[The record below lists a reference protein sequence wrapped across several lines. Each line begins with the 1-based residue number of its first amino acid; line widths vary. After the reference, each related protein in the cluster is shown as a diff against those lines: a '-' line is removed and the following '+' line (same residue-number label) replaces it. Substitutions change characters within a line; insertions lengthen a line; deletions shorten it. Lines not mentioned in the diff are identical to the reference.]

1 MFKLTINLHD
11 DGTVIMDEIIS
22 KMYIVQQWKR
32 IFICNKIIEN
42 VNILSIF

>member
-22 KMYIVQQWKR
+22 KMYNNEKD
-32 IFICNKIIEN
+32 FFFCNKIIEN

>member
-22 KMYIVQQWKR
+22 KMYNNEKDFFSVIKSLKTLT
-32 IFICNKIIEN
+32 F
-42 VNILSIF
+42 

>member
-22 KMYIVQQWKR
+22 KMY
-32 IFICNKIIEN
+32 NIEKEFFS
-42 VNILSIF
+42 VIKSLKT